1 MKRAAAL
8 ALLSWLLLALAPFA
22 AQAQAPRLDWRVD
35 GPFLGGGAV
44 LVGVGELLLPRLPPP
59 WGALPAPD
67 IAQVNPLDRAAMFT
81 YSRPLDLT
89 STVLEYG
96 TAAMP
101 LALVLLGAPI
111 SDALPLGVVYLESV
125 FLALGV
131 KNFVNY
137 LLPRYR
143 PYMYEG
149 GAPGVDP
156 SEDQRSFPSGHT
168 TFVFAAATAGVTLF
182 SRYAPDSPLFVP
194 FTVASYG
201 LATAVG
207 SLRILSGMHFL
218 TDVLAAAA
226 IGSAFGYLVPVLH
239 DRLVPRKDGGIGMG
253 LRVDAQGITLSY
265 AY

>member
-1 MKRAAAL
+1 M
-8 ALLSWLLLALAPFA
+8 LLALAPFA
-22 AQAQAPRLDWRVD
+22 AGAEVPRLDWRID
-35 GPFLGGGAV
+35 GPVLGSGVV
-44 LVGVGELLLPRLPPP
+44 LVGVGELLLPRLAPP

-67 IAQVNPLDRAAMFT
+67 IAQVNPPDRAAMFS

-101 LALVLLGAPI
+101 VALVLLAAPL
-111 SDALPLGVVYLESV
+111 SDALPLSVVYLESV

-149 GAPGVDP
+149 GAPGVDS
-156 SEDQRSFPSGHT
+156 SEDDRSFPSGHT

-218 TDVLAAAA
+218 TDVLAGAA
-226 IGSAFGYLVPVLH
+226 IGSALGWLVPVLH
-239 DRLVPRKDGGIGMG
+239 DRLVPRNDAGVGMD

-265 AY
+265 SY